1 MLRTQLEDQRVCI
14 QMLNQSTSN
23 LDHIRQQDNDEVV
36 EPLDHALPLGQAP
49 HTIFNLHGG
58 RRPSGTKILRM
69 IVTEGVNEAN
79 NTSRQGP
86 QPSLYSNLDN

>member
-79 NTSRQGP
+79 NTSQQGP